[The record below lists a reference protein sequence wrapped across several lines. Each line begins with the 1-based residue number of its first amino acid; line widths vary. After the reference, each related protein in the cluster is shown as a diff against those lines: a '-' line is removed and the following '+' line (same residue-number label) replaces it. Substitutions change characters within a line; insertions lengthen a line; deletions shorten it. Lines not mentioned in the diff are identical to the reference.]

1 MKRYYQYTH
10 THLHTS
16 THTYTPTHT
25 RAHTHTHKHKHT
37 RTPMHTHTH
46 SHSFNSQNGKS
57 HLLPLEEALNKF
69 SQLTLTVNEDKLRA
83 PAYSRAPRRDVKI
96 LVRLQEVRKKEVV
109 WLLAMYSVSLTP

>member
-1 MKRYYQYTH
+1 MKRYYQYMH

-16 THTYTPTHT
+16 THTHTPTHT
-25 RAHTHTHKHKHT
+25 RTHTYNYEHTYTHKHT

-69 SQLTLTVNEDKLRA
+69 SQLTLKVNEDKLRA
-83 PAYSRAPRRDVKI
+83 QAYSQVLRRDVKI

-109 WLLAMYSVSLTP
+109 RLLAM

>member
-1 MKRYYQYTH
+1 MH

-16 THTYTPTHT
+16 THTYTHT
-25 RAHTHTHKHKHT
+25 RAHTHIQLRAHIHTHKHT
-37 RTPMHTHTH
+37 RKPMHTHTH

-69 SQLTLTVNEDKLRA
+69 SQLTLKVNEDKLRA
-83 PAYSRAPRRDVKI
+83 PAYSRVLRRNVKI
-96 LVRLQEVRKKEVV
+96 LVRLEEVRKKEVV